1 MREMSFS
8 ELNLVDDRELAYIQ
22 FREMY
27 TRMKDRFDYLYYVPN
42 PTEEEILECRVLG
55 SMLGRY

>member
-1 MREMSFS
+1 MEENSVIS
-8 ELNLVDDRELAYIQ
+8 DRDLAYME
-22 FREMY
+22 FRRMY

-55 SMLGRY
+55 SMLGKY